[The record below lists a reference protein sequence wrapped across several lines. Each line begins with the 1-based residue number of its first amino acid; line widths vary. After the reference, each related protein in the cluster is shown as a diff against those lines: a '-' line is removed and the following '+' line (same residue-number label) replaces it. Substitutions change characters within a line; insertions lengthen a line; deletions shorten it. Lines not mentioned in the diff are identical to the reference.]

1 MNIVNNDPRQPLLSI
16 ERASLSYGR
25 RPVLEQVDFKIE
37 SGQFWCFLGPNGE
50 GKTTL
55 IKALLGAMRPRRG
68 RISRRED
75 VFRAGRVS
83 YVPQRLELNPTL
95 PTSVREFV
103 LGGVSGLRTSGPQR
117 RHRLHRVL
125 ELVGL
130 RPKMER
136 HNYWTLSGG
145 QRQRVLVARALIR
158 DPKLLIADEPVA
170 GLDFA
175 AAAAV
180 LRVMHQLNSEHEV
193 TIVFVTHD
201 LPIAGAYASHAAL
214 FRGGRVRAGEKS
226 QVLQAETLEATFGV
240 PIAAQ
245 SDGAGR
251 IRIAHGP
258 AMTGHR
264 PEQVEPNPERVR

>member
-1 MNIVNNDPRQPLLSI
+1 MNIGPEQRQPLLSI
-16 ERASLSYGR
+16 ERATLSYGR

-68 RISRRED
+68 RIVRRED
-75 VFRAGRVS
+75 IFRAGRVS

-103 LGGVSGLRTSGPQR
+103 LGGVSGLRTSRWQR
-117 RHRLHRVL
+117 RHRLERVL
-125 ELVGL
+125 DLVGL
-130 RPKMER
+130 RSKMQR

-158 DPKLLIADEPVA
+158 DPRLLIADEPVA

-180 LRVMHQLNSEHEV
+180 LRVLHHLNTKHEV

-214 FRGGRVRAGEKS
+214 FRAGRVRAGEKA
-226 QVLQAETLEATFGV
+226 QVLRPETLEATFGV

-245 SDGAGR
+245 SDADGR

-258 AMTGHR
+258 TLTEHR
-264 PEQVEPNPERVR
+264 PEQVKPTPELVG